1 MEIFTEKMVNQIK
14 IIEKLLNQLE
24 KDLNHL
30 NKPSKLDNVSELVE
44 RVGKITTVLK
54 TTLDLEKGGDIAKN
68 LLHLYNHIQYAAQR
82 IKEHEDY
89 SAVKSA
95 HKVVKEINEGW
106 SKLSTAAA

>member
-44 RVGKITTVLK
+44 RVGKI
-54 TTLDLEKGGDIAKN
+54 G
-68 LLHLYNHIQYAAQR
+68 H
-82 IKEHEDY
+82 
-89 SAVKSA
+89 
-95 HKVVKEINEGW
+95 
-106 SKLSTAAA
+106 

>member
-54 TTLDLEKGGDIAKN
+54 TTLDLEKGGDIAKKFTSS
-68 LLHLYNHIQYAAQR
+68 L
-82 IKEHEDY
+82 
-89 SAVKSA
+89 
-95 HKVVKEINEGW
+95 
-106 SKLSTAAA
+106 

>member
-14 IIEKLLNQLE
+14 VIEKLLNQLE

-68 LLHLYNHIQYAAQR
+68 LLHLLHN
-82 IKEHEDY
+82 
-89 SAVKSA
+89 
-95 HKVVKEINEGW
+95 
-106 SKLSTAAA
+106 